1 MPETFTARFQLREVV
16 ENGTL
21 MIAQLLISQG
31 GKHSPLDTVLY
42 LLSHNT
48 VVNTLDNQGNPPVT
62 QGIMVTKI
70 HVAELLL
77 TVPSIFDSTLLRE
90 AVQNGRL
97 DTVQSLP
104 THGADINTP

>member
-31 GKHSPLDTVLY
+31 PGGKHSPLD
-42 LLSHNT
+42 
-48 VVNTLDNQGNPPVT
+48 
-62 QGIMVTKI
+62 
-70 HVAELLL
+70 